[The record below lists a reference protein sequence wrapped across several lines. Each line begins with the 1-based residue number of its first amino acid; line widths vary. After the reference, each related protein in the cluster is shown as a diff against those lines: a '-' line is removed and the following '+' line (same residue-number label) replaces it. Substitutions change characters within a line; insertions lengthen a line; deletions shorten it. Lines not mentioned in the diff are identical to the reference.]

1 MMKRLAYWLLALL
14 LAGFASCAR
23 EEILSD
29 AGVADGGP
37 VDVELSFRSGGLK
50 SVLVTK
56 STLGEEAES
65 AIYNMYVFLFD
76 SDGNKFYGKLF
87 DGDNLVAKNVTSPA
101 LSDWWTISN
110 QSVSGNVDQTT
121 GTLHIRSL
129 AKGAGCKIVVVANID
144 AEMLNISAEQLK
156 TVATFNDLLEIK
168 ARLNQ
173 IIVSRSGHF
182 PMTGILEDVS
192 ITRKEG
198 NEKKSVITPSNISL
212 KRLDAKIVFNVQV
225 APGTTEDPVTI
236 SSFSPITWN
245 VVNVPKGCYL
255 MERGAY
261 GTAGPFTDAGEGE
274 DDFFETNPANFES
287 ETPTTDYYAG
297 TDQHPILI
305 HSFSFYMMENRLS
318 AKASPEGREWLY
330 TDRERQ
336 NKNSAGKLTGGF
348 LYANDLSTYVEFS
361 GRLQMAATGNEAST
375 LSAEVRYRVHLGDF
389 GTSFAASPDYSDF
402 RIFRNHTYIYNITI
416 HGVDDIRVEVEG
428 VLDENGNQISPP
440 EERDPGAM
448 GEVSVSRETVLT
460 SDAHYSTH
468 VISFHADYIDA
479 SRVTWDVV
487 TPFNPKGA
495 SPTFTPEGN
504 EVTTGIDFE
513 WVEFRLNDVNPEDNR
528 YFLTKRQLYRPRK
541 GTNADPTNP
550 TMTVSELVTFLKE
563 QKENYDWNQEH
574 KDDPDFV
581 ARSCRFDEDDKPK
594 IVVTAFVNEYYY
606 ETNPITGQYEPD
618 LWKKVVN
625 QPMRYM
631 HILSETKTSADG
643 ESRVIGA
650 SFTIEQKSIQSIYD
664 VNAPGLNSA
673 WGCEH
678 WDDEQNLQIA
688 EDCYWST
695 TDGTNADRGNTSL
708 SNGREN
714 TLKEWELVDKKG
726 ANAIFD
732 QTSNPKTWWSTYLQL
747 EGDYDTP
754 LMTDAYRYL
763 RYSCMARNR
772 DNDGDGYID
781 EDEIRWYMASENQL
795 MGLFLGSYG
804 IEGDARLYQRDAA
817 QMQSNNVDDWRQHVF
832 ASNRYAKGGSNSNN
846 QARLIW
852 AEEGL
857 SGSSLGNYGI
867 SGHSDQT
874 TKFGTRCVRN
884 LGHDPSTGASITQSH
899 ASVEPDPVIVCK
911 RMHTT
916 KGEYSEKVSANK
928 MDGDV
933 YYIFDCSRLNKSSIR
948 YYTGDELVRHNE
960 FAEQACLYTKFQSTS
975 VNQSTVFTKRS
986 ITSINDWLDADENK
1000 GKSSIFCPEGY
1011 RMCNLREQLVLRYFI
1026 PTGDVGTYY
1035 SGIQNLSRTWWFF
1048 GKQQTD
1054 SKYRKMSSFW
1064 GFAAGTDKMQ
1074 KASDVNNHQTNSL
1087 RCVKDIKQ

>member
-14 LAGFASCAR
+14 LIGFASCAR

-37 VDVELSFRSGGLK
+37 VDVELSFGAGGLNAI
-50 SVLVTK
+50 LVTK

-65 AIYNMYVFLFD
+65 AIYNMYVFMFD

-87 DGDNLVAKNVTSPA
+87 DGDNLVAKSVTSPA

-110 QSVSGNVDQTT
+110 QSASANVAQTT
-121 GTLHIRSL
+121 GTLHIRSQ

-156 TVATFNDLLEIK
+156 TVATFNELLDIK
-168 ARLNQ
+168 ATLNQ
-173 IIVSRSGHF
+173 VIVSRSGRF
-182 PMTGILEDVS
+182 PMTGFLENVS

-198 NEKKSVITPSNISL
+198 DEKKSIITPSNISL
-212 KRLDAKIVFNVQV
+212 RRLDAKIVFNVRV
-225 APGTTEDPVTI
+225 AAGTQI

-245 VVNVPKGCYL
+245 VVNVPKTCYL

-261 GTAGPFTDAGEGE
+261 GTAGPFTDAGAGE
-274 DDFFETNPANFES
+274 DDFFESSPANFDS
-287 ETPTTDYYAG
+287 ETPTKDYYAG

-318 AKASPEGREWLY
+318 AKANPEGRGWLY

-336 NKNSAGKLTGGF
+336 NKDNAGKLTGGF

-361 GRLQMAATGNEAST
+361 GRLQMAASDANAST

-389 GTSFAASPDYSDF
+389 GTSFSDF
-402 RIFRNHTYIYNITI
+402 CIFRNHTYIYNITI
-416 HGVDDIRVEVEG
+416 RGVDDIRVEVEG
-428 VLDENGNQISPP
+428 VLDEEGHQTSPP

-468 VISFHADYIDA
+468 VISFHAEYIDA

-495 SPTFTPEGN
+495 SPTFTNEGN

-513 WVEFRLNDVNPEDNR
+513 WVEFRLNDINPQNNS
-528 YFLTKRQLYRPRK
+528 YYLTKRQLYRPRK
-541 GTNADPTNP
+541 GTNADPKNP
-550 TMTVSELVTFLKE
+550 TMTVSELVTFLKQ
-563 QKENYDWNQEH
+563 QKANYNWNKEH
-574 KDDPDFV
+574 MNDSNFEPKP
-581 ARSCRFDEDDKPK
+581 CRFDQDANPK

-606 ETNPITGQYEPD
+606 ETHPITGQYEPD
-618 LWKKVVN
+618 LWKRVVN

-643 ESRVIGA
+643 ESRVIGS

-678 WDDEQNLQIA
+678 WDDEQNLQIVNN
-688 EDCYWST
+688 CYWSS

-714 TLKEWELVDKKG
+714 TLKEWELVNKSG
-726 ANAIFD
+726 GNAIFD
-732 QTSNPKTWWSTYLQL
+732 QTSNPKVWWRTYLDL
-747 EGDYDTP
+747 DGDYNEP
-754 LMTDAYRYL
+754 LLDSTYRYL

-804 IEGDARLYQRDAA
+804 IEGDARLYQRDAS
-817 QMQSNNVDDWRQHVF
+817 QMESNNVDDWRQHVF
-832 ASNRYAKGGSNSNN
+832 ASNRYSKGGNNSNN

-857 SGSSLGNYGI
+857 SGSSLGNYSI
-867 SGHSDQT
+867 ATNHPDQT
-874 TKFGTRCVRN
+874 TQFSTRCVRN

-899 ASVEPDPVIVCK
+899 ASVEPDPVIVCN
-911 RMHTT
+911 RMHKT

-928 MDGDV
+928 MDNDV
-933 YYIFDCSRLNKSSIR
+933 YYIFDCSRLNKASIR

-960 FAEQACLYTKFQSTS
+960 FAEQACLYTRFESVS
-975 VNQSTVFTKRS
+975 VNDSKQFSLQS
-986 ITSINDWLDADENK
+986 IQEINNWLDSDENK
-1000 GKSSIFCPEGY
+1000 GKAETPYCPKGY
-1011 RMCNLREQLVLRYFI
+1011 RLCNLRELIVLRYFI
-1026 PTGDVGTYY
+1026 PDKDVSTYY
-1035 SGIQNLSRTWWFF
+1035 PKRPNSTKDMQNLTRTWWFF
-1048 GKQQTD
+1048 GGQQTN
-1054 SKYRKMSSFW
+1054 SKLRKMSNYW
-1064 GFAAGTDKMQ
+1064 GFAAGASKTQ
-1074 KASDVNNHQTNSL
+1074 KASNSGDDHKTTSL
-1087 RCVKDIKQ
+1087 RCVRDIKQ